1 MAEISVKSVSPTIY
15 YISKRQKQSL
25 SYASPLVVYWDP
37 LQDHCWNDKVCR
49 ESLSQCQSNFSSS
62 PKLKNSIFGVIKV
75 NYGQLGKSIL
85 GFRALKPLP
94 WELP

>member
-1 MAEISVKSVSPTIY
+1 M
-15 YISKRQKQSL
+15 
-25 SYASPLVVYWDP
+25 VYWDP
-37 LQDHCWNDKVCR
+37 LQDHRWNDKVCH
-49 ESLSQCQSNFSSS
+49 ESLSQCHSNFSSS

-94 WELP
+94 WGLP